1 MDLAEQEE
9 KQNGVVIASL
19 DLISRGMR
27 KRCLVK
33 VLGEE
38 LEGEEEVASD
48 EEGFA
53 REGEGVEVVEGEG
66 EEDWGGDDGGD
77 TPALVVGE

>member
-48 EEGFA
+48 EEGFV

>member
-1 MDLAEQEE
+1 M
-9 KQNGVVIASL
+9 N
-19 DLISRGMR
+19 
-27 KRCLVK
+27 

-53 REGEGVEVVEGEG
+53 REGERVEVVEGEG

-77 TPALVVGE
+77 TPVLVVGE